1 MTSKPARV
9 PQPSI
14 TPYLIVKGAADAL
27 DFYKRAF
34 GAEETMRLAE
44 PSGRIGHA
52 EIMISGSPI
61 MLSDEYPELDAL
73 SPRTRGGSTVGIHVY
88 VEDVDEVFAR
98 AVAEGATPVRPVK
111 DEFYGDRSGKLID
124 PFGHVW
130 YIATRKDNLSAAEVT
145 NRYDDLM
152 KQ

>member
-1 MTSKPARV
+1 MTSKPAKV

-14 TPYLIVKGAADAL
+14 TPYLTVNDAADAL

-34 GAEETMRLAE
+34 GAEETMRLVE

-130 YIATRKDNLSAAEVT
+130 YIATKKDDLSAAEVT

-152 KQ
+152 KK